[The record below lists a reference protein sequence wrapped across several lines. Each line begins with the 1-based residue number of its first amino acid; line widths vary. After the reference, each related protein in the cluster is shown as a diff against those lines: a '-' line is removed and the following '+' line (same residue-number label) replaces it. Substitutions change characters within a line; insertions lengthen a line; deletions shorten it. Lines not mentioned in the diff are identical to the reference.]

1 MKQSNLVG
9 ALPQHQVSKIRFTR
23 IAFVQSANSN
33 EAHYVQRDT
42 QSTPVFRSHRERRR
56 HYYRSI

>member
-23 IAFVQSANSN
+23 IAFVQSEGN

-42 QSTPVFRSHRERRR
+42 ATAVIFHKKRR
-56 HYYRSI
+56 HYYKEF